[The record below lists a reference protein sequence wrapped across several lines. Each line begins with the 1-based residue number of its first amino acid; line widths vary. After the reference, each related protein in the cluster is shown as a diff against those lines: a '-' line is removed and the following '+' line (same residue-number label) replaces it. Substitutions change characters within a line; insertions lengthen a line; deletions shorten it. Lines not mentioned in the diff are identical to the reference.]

1 MHCDPMMRSRK
12 SALELSC
19 DATSTFQPTS
29 GPMVLLLRLRAY
41 AFDED
46 GCDEDNDVTFLPHHH
61 RDESANPSCSVFNKL
76 YNLNFLNLC
85 DLDEDLVT

>member
-1 MHCDPMMRSRK
+1 MHCDLMMRSRK

-29 GPMVLLLRLRAY
+29 GPMVLLLRLRAC

-46 GCDEDNDVTFLPHHH
+46 GCDEDDDVAFVHIILTKVQIQ
-61 RDESANPSCSVFNKL
+61 AAVCSTNCK
-76 YNLNFLNLC
+76 
-85 DLDEDLVT
+85 T